1 MPKHMGSGEIDKMK
15 KIMMLATIAMFT
27 IGCEKQPEAAQAQN
41 TVAKTEQVK
50 AKTKA
55 DQLTEKELQDLES
68 LEKSPSEET
77 ASLAGFYLSNL
88 EVTPVEEIREFIA
101 KGWDEWETLNR
112 QEAENEAQQ
121 APSDQGDASMQ
132 YRIEVKNQVFGPN
145 NVVETAYLHLISLS
159 DSITLDRVVVNRGNC
174 KADYRDGANPI
185 LYGKSMRFF
194 LNCDPRNVREVVAVL
209 KDGREIVMSSQ

>member
-1 MPKHMGSGEIDKMK
+1 MGSGEIDKMK

>member
-1 MPKHMGSGEIDKMK
+1 
-15 KIMMLATIAMFT
+15 MMLAVIAMFT
-27 IGCEKQPEAAQAQN
+27 VGCDKQREATQEPNSA
-41 TVAKTEQVK
+41 VK
-50 AKTKA
+50 AEAVKPTVQA
-55 DQLTEKELQDLES
+55 DKLTEKELQDLES

-77 ASLAGFYLSNL
+77 ASTAGFYLSNL

-112 QEAENEAQQ
+112 QEAEKEAQQ
-121 APSDQGDASMQ
+121 APSDQGDATMQ
-132 YRIEVKNQVFGPN
+132 YRIEIKNQVFGPN

-185 LYGKSMRFF
+185 LYGKTMRFF

-209 KDGREIVMSSQ
+209 KDGREIVMTAQ

>member
-1 MPKHMGSGEIDKMK
+1 MK
-15 KIMMLATIAMFT
+15 KIMMLVTVAMLT
-27 IGCEKQPEAAQAQN
+27 VGCEKKPEAAQAQN
-41 TVAKTEQVK
+41 TAVKTEEVK
-50 AKTKA
+50 PKTQA
-55 DQLTEKELQDLES
+55 DQLTEKEIQDLES

-77 ASLAGFYLSNL
+77 ASTAGYYLSNL
-88 EVTPVEEIREFIA
+88 EVTPVAEIREFIA
-101 KGWDEWETLNR
+101 KGWDEWEQLNR
-112 QEAENEAQQ
+112 LEAESESQET
-121 APSDQGDASMQ
+121 SDQGDATMQ

-174 KADYRDGANPI
+174 KVDYRDGANPI

>member
-1 MPKHMGSGEIDKMK
+1 MK
-15 KIMMLATIAMFT
+15 KIMMLATIAMLT
-27 IGCEKQPEAAQAQN
+27 VGCEKQPEAAQAQN
-41 TVAKTEQVK
+41 PVAKTEETKAAVK
-50 AKTKA
+50 AEK
-55 DQLTEKELQDLES
+55 LTEKEIQDLEA

-77 ASLAGFYLSNL
+77 ASTAGFYLSNL

-112 QEAENEAQQ
+112 QEAEKEAQQ
-121 APSDQGDASMQ
+121 APSDQGDATMQ
-132 YRIEVKNQVFGPN
+132 YRIEIKNQVFGPN

-185 LYGKSMRFF
+185 LYGKTMRFF

-209 KDGREIVMSSQ
+209 KDGREIVMTAQ

>member
-1 MPKHMGSGEIDKMK
+1 MPEHTGDGGKMK
-15 KIMMLATIAMFT
+15 KIMMLAAIAILT
-27 IGCEKQPEAAQAQN
+27 AGCDKSPATAQAPN
-41 TVAKTEQVK
+41 TAVQTEAVK
-50 AKTKA
+50 AKVQA
-55 DQLTEKELQDLES
+55 DKLTEKELQDLES

-77 ASLAGFYLSNL
+77 AATAGYYLSNL
-88 EVTPVEEIREFIA
+88 EVTPVQEIREFIA

-112 QEAENEAQQ
+112 QAAESESQET
-121 APSDQGDASMQ
+121 SDQGDASME
-132 YRIEVKNQVFGPN
+132 YRIEVKNQVFAPN

-209 KDGREIVMSSQ
+209 KDGREIVMSAP

>member
-1 MPKHMGSGEIDKMK
+1 MK
-15 KIMMLATIAMFT
+15 KIMMLATIAMLT
-27 IGCEKQPEAAQAQN
+27 VGCEKQPEAAQAQN
-41 TVAKTEQVK
+41 PVAKTEETKAAVK
-50 AKTKA
+50 AEK
-55 DQLTEKELQDLES
+55 LTEKEIQDLEA

-77 ASLAGFYLSNL
+77 AATAGFYLSNL
-88 EVTPVEEIREFIA
+88 EVTPVDEIREFIA

-112 QEAENEAQQ
+112 QEAEKDEQQ
-121 APSDQGDASMQ
+121 ALSDQGGASMQ
-132 YRIEVKNQVFGPN
+132 YRIEIKNQVFGPN

-185 LYGKSMRFF
+185 LYGKTMRFF

-209 KDGREIVMSSQ
+209 KDGREIVMTAQ

>member
-1 MPKHMGSGEIDKMK
+1 MK
-15 KIMMLATIAMFT
+15 KIMMWATIAVLT
-27 IGCEKQPEAAQAQN
+27 VGCEKQPEAAHAQN
-41 TVAKTEQVK
+41 TAVKTEKAKPAVK
-50 AKTKA
+50 AEK
-55 DQLTEKELQDLES
+55 LTEKEIQDLES

-77 ASLAGFYLSNL
+77 ASTAGFYLSNL

-112 QEAENEAQQ
+112 QEAEKEAQQ
-121 APSDQGDASMQ
+121 APSDQGDATMQ
-132 YRIEVKNQVFGPN
+132 YRIEIKNQVFGPN

-185 LYGKSMRFF
+185 LYGKTMRFF

-209 KDGREIVMSSQ
+209 KDGREIVMTAQ

>member
-1 MPKHMGSGEIDKMK
+1 MK
-15 KIMMLATIAMFT
+15 KIMMLATIAMLT
-27 IGCEKQPEAAQAQN
+27 VGCEKQPEAVQAQN
-41 TVAKTEQVK
+41 PVAKTEETKAAVK
-50 AKTKA
+50 AEK
-55 DQLTEKELQDLES
+55 LTEKEIQDLEA

-77 ASLAGFYLSNL
+77 AATAGFYLSNL
-88 EVTPVEEIREFIA
+88 EVTPVDEIREFIA

-112 QEAENEAQQ
+112 QEAEKDEQQ

-132 YRIEVKNQVFGPN
+132 YRIEIKNQVFGPN

-159 DSITLDRVVVNRGNC
+159 DSITLDRVMVNRGNC

-185 LYGKSMRFF
+185 LYGKTMRFF

-209 KDGREIVMSSQ
+209 KDGREIVMTAQ

>member
-1 MPKHMGSGEIDKMK
+1 MK
-15 KIMMLATIAMFT
+15 KIMMLATIAMLT
-27 IGCEKQPEAAQAQN
+27 VGCEKQPEAAQAQN
-41 TVAKTEQVK
+41 TVAKIEA

-55 DQLTEKELQDLES
+55 QTDKLTEKELQDLES

-77 ASLAGFYLSNL
+77 AATAGYYLSNL
-88 EVTPVEEIREFIA
+88 EVTPVAEIREFIT

-112 QEAENEAQQ
+112 QEAEKDAQQ
-121 APSDQGDASMQ
+121 TPSDQGDVSMQ
-132 YRIEVKNQVFGPN
+132 YRIEIKNQVFGGKHE
-145 NVVETAYLHLISLS
+145 VETAYLHLISLS

-174 KADYRDGANPI
+174 RADYRDGANPI

-209 KDGREIVMSSQ
+209 KDGREIVMTAQ

>member
-1 MPKHMGSGEIDKMK
+1 MK
-15 KIMMLATIAMFT
+15 KIMMWATIAVLT
-27 IGCEKQPEAAQAQN
+27 VGCEKQPEAAHAQN
-41 TVAKTEQVK
+41 TAVKTEK
-50 AKTKA
+50 AKPAVEAEK
-55 DQLTEKELQDLES
+55 LTEKEIQDLEA

-77 ASLAGFYLSNL
+77 AATAGFYLSNL

-112 QEAENEAQQ
+112 QEAEKEAQQ
-121 APSDQGDASMQ
+121 APSDQGDATMQ
-132 YRIEVKNQVFGPN
+132 YRIEIKNQVFGPN

-159 DSITLDRVVVNRGNC
+159 DSITLDRVEVNRGNC

-185 LYGKSMRFF
+185 LYGKTMRFF

-209 KDGREIVMSSQ
+209 KDGREIVMTAQ

>member
-1 MPKHMGSGEIDKMK
+1 MK
-15 KIMMLATIAMFT
+15 KIMMLATIAMLT
-27 IGCEKQPEAAQAQN
+27 VGCDKQPEAAQAPN
-41 TVAKTEQVK
+41 TAVKTEAVK
-50 AKTKA
+50 AKVQTDK
-55 DQLTEKELQDLES
+55 LTEKELQDLES

-77 ASLAGFYLSNL
+77 AATAGYYLSNL
-88 EVTPVEEIREFIA
+88 EVTPVAEIREFIA
-101 KGWDEWETLNR
+101 KGWEEWETLNR
-112 QEAENEAQQ
+112 QEAEKDEQQ

-159 DSITLDRVVVNRGNC
+159 DRIVLDRVVVNRGNC

-185 LYGKSMRFF
+185 LYGKTMRFF

-209 KDGREIVMSSQ
+209 KDGREIVMSPQ